1 MADNIEQFFN
11 NTSPST
17 LPLNPS
23 SIEDVDSI
31 EKFFQP
37 ESFKNNT
44 QVSDDSNRNSFMNL
58 LLYGKDNVERNIYRS
73 LDLFSDDLIEADS
86 NLGNQLK
93 NFARSGIERNEEQMR
108 SRPLPD
114 ANLSFIDSYNRIRE
128 DISQGDYWDALVDG
142 ATTLKN
148 NTAQG

>member
-86 NLGNQLK
+86 NLRK
-93 NFARSGIERNEEQMR
+93 
-108 SRPLPD
+108 
-114 ANLSFIDSYNRIRE
+114 
-128 DISQGDYWDALVDG
+128 
-142 ATTLKN
+142 K
-148 NTAQG
+148 